1 MKAITGIMSGIGA
14 LSSGLQALQGA
25 KDKRRAEKA
34 LENYKRQELT
44 NMAEDLTVSTR
55 GADMQQEQQ
64 ARLQAGQIDA
74 LAGAGTRGLIGG
86 LGRVEAG
93 SQQVSQQIGANLD
106 QQQKDIDRQ
115 IMQENINLRTMQ
127 EQREDADLAALS
139 SQYNSGNQQMWSG
152 FGGIAQS
159 AISGLGAIGEGTE
172 GDDKK
177 PDDDNPDSVVKKKT
191 NMNPN
196 LNEKKHW
203 TETKIGKPISNT
215 LFSLGL
221 STGYNDPEINKGIRT
236 INEKTENWN
245 PEEWVNPR
253 QLRLGEKYKRKDARK
268 RERVINRE
276 NRRLWR

>member
-1 MKAITGIMSGIGA
+1 MITGIMAGIGA

-34 LENYKRQELT
+34 LEDYRRQELT

-74 LAGAGTRGLIGG
+74 LRGAGTRGLIGG

-127 EQREDADLAALS
+127 EQRENADLAALS

-172 GDDKK
+172 GGDKK
-177 PDDDNPDSVVKKKT
+177 PDNDNPESVVKKKT

-196 LNEKKHW
+196 NTSDFEYKIGDLNLDGKKHW
-203 TETKIGKPISNT
+203 TESKFGHALSNT
-215 LFSLGL
+215 LYNLGL
-221 STGYNDPEINKGIRT
+221 SSGYNDPEINARIRR
-236 INEKTENWN
+236 INEKTKYWN
-245 PEEWVNPR
+245 PEERLEKW
-253 QLRLGEKYKRKDARK
+253 QLRQGRKYKRRDERK
-268 RERVINRE
+268 NR
-276 NRRLWR
+276 

>member
-1 MKAITGIMSGIGA
+1 MITGIMAGVGA

-44 NMAEDLTVSTR
+44 NKAKDLTVSTR

-93 SQQVSQQIGANLD
+93 SQQVSQQIGANID

-115 IMQENINLRTMQ
+115 IMQEEINLRNMT
-127 EQREDADLAALS
+127 EQRENADLAALS

-152 FGGIAQS
+152 FGGITQS
-159 AISGLGAIGEGTE
+159 AISGLGAIKAGQGV
-172 GDDKK
+172 GKDKV
-177 PDDDNPDSVVKKKT
+177 P
-191 NMNPN
+191 
-196 LNEKKHW
+196 
-203 TETKIGKPISNT
+203 GA
-215 LFSLGL
+215 
-221 STGYNDPEINKGIRT
+221 
-236 INEKTENWN
+236 KTEKVGGDIPVSGIQSADISASSNVSAPNYPIYNNQIPVNKMTGN
-245 PEEWVNPR
+245 PFFFGGGTAYNN
-253 QLRLGEKYKRKDARK
+253 GK
-268 RERVINRE
+268 
-276 NRRLWR
+276 